1 MKGTYRT
8 APGTD
13 WMSGHFFLSARKC
26 VKACTSLKRL
36 CKSHTFKKWFN
47 IFLTSFMSIFKILS
61 AYQFVVSWNEIL
73 KRMGRKEDL
82 WVERS
87 CESENTFLNLLM
99 SLPVSGHCLQ
109 SLNCNYLK

>member
-8 APGTD
+8 APDTH

-26 VKACTSLKRL
+26 VKACTPVKSL
-36 CKSHTFKKWFN
+36 CKITPLKN
-47 IFLTSFMSIFKILS
+47 DLTIFFTSFMSVFKTLS
-61 AYQFVVSWNEIL
+61 AYQFIISWNEIL

-87 CESENTFLNLLM
+87 CESE
-99 SLPVSGHCLQ
+99 
-109 SLNCNYLK
+109 